1 MVNLLGTHPVHHAV
15 ELLEEEREALIHTY
29 KPCLSEA
36 PRLISW
42 ALQLLSTTP
51 TSCDLRGQAHTLG
64 NS

>member
-42 ALQLLSTTP
+42 ALQLLGTASH
-51 TSCDLRGQAHTLG
+51 GQSEHGVKVL
-64 NS
+64 